1 MEAQS
6 LFFLSGLRKQVIYVR
21 THNKS
26 ISKLDLIK
34 VLTVFSSTDTALLF
48 YCNFTTTWVTLAGPF
63 QKKGNVNTLML
74 LFLKI
79 M

>member
-6 LFFLSGLRKQVIYVR
+6 LFFLSGLRNQVTYLR

-26 ISKLDLIK
+26 ISKLDLII

-48 YCNFTTTWVTLAGPF
+48 YCNFTTNQATLADPF
-63 QKKGNVNTLML
+63 QKMGNANTLML